1 MRAMAKTKT
10 TVYVDD
16 DLLRTVR
23 VMAAR
28 SGRRDSE
35 VFEEALRRY
44 VGLDV
49 LERVWARSDLGEDEA
64 MRIAV
69 EEVHAM
75 RRERDPR
82 SS

>member
-1 MRAMAKTKT
+1 MAKTKT

-16 DLLRTVR
+16 DLLCTVR

-75 RRERDPR
+75 RRERDAQ